1 MSERSQ
7 KITPLLEEKLKKVR
21 MLLLDVDG
29 VLTDGGIYLGR
40 DAREFKRFD
49 VQDGL
54 GIRMIRLGEIK
65 VGIITGRQSE
75 SVSIRARELGVDA
88 CHQGVTDKLAA
99 YRQIRDASD
108 CTDEAVC
115 YVGDDLSD
123 LAVMEKAGVS
133 IAVKNARWDVKQRAD
148 YITES
153 TGGYGA
159 VREVTD
165 LILKVQERWETV
177 MASL

>member
-1 MSERSQ
+1 MSDRPQ

-21 MLLLDVDG
+21 ILLLDVDG
-29 VLTDGGIYLGR
+29 VLTDGGIYLGS
-40 DAREFKRFD
+40 DAQEFKRFD

-54 GIRMIRLGEIK
+54 GIRMVRLGEIK
-65 VGIITGRQSE
+65 VGLITGRQSE
-75 SVSIRARELGVDA
+75 SVSIRAQELGIDA
-88 CHQGVTDKLAA
+88 YRQGVTDKLAA
-99 YRQIRDASD
+99 YRQIRDASN
-108 CTDEAVC
+108 CADEAVC

-123 LAVMEKAGVS
+123 LAVMGKAGVS

-148 YITES
+148 YITDS

-165 LILKVQERWETV
+165 LILKVQGRWETV